1 MMDLELSPDE
11 AAFGAAARR
20 VATEVLGP
28 RAAALDSTEAFP
40 HDNLRSLAELGFM
53 GANLPEAYG
62 GSGASS
68 PAVSAMVEEVAAACA
83 ATCSSLTAHFLATDS
98 ILLGGTE
105 EQRQRWLPGAAQ
117 GERLGAFALT
127 EPGAGSNPAEIATRA
142 TRSSEGWCIHGTK
155 HFITNGGAAD
165 FLIVFAKTD
174 PAAGHRGISA
184 FYVPRSAPGLT
195 LEKPEPV
202 VGIRASH
209 IVELQFEDCMVPH
222 DHLLGDEGAGFRTAL
237 AVLDRGRVEIAAM
250 ALGIARAAFE
260 AARAWLLQ
268 RRVGGQPLAQYQG
281 LQWMLADMY
290 VDLEAS
296 RLLTYRA
303 ARRRDSGERF
313 SLEAAVA
320 KLFASEAAGRIADA
334 ALQMHGGYGY
344 SREMPLERYW
354 RDARILRIFEGT
366 SEIQRNL
373 IARSLLR
380 A

>member
-1 MMDLELSPDE
+1 MMELDLSPDE
-11 AAFGAAARR
+11 AAFAAAARR
-20 VATEVLGP
+20 VATEVLAP
-28 RAAALDSTEAFP
+28 RAAALDAAEVFP
-40 HDNLRSLAELGFM
+40 HDNLRSLAELGFL

-68 PAVSAMVEEVAAACA
+68 PAVSAMVEEIGAACG

-105 EQRQRWLPGAAQ
+105 QQRQRWLPGAAQ

-127 EPGAGSNPAEIATRA
+127 EPGAGSNPAEIMTRA
-142 TRSSEGWCIHGTK
+142 TRSPEGWHIHGTK

-165 FLIVFAKTD
+165 FVIVFAKTD
-174 PAAGHRGISA
+174 PGASHRGISA
-184 FYVPRSAPGLT
+184 FYVPRGATGLSVT
-195 LEKPEPV
+195 KPEPV
-202 VGIRASH
+202 LGIRASH
-209 IVELQFEDCMVPH
+209 IVELRFEECLVPN
-222 DHLLGDEGAGFRTAL
+222 DHLLGEEGAGFRTAM

-250 ALGIARAAFE
+250 ALGIARAAFQ
-260 AARAWLLQ
+260 AARAWLVQ
-268 RRVGGQPLAQYQG
+268 RRVGGQPLASYQG

-303 ARRRDSGERF
+303 ARRRDSGEQF
-313 SLEAAVA
+313 GLEAAVA
-320 KLFASEAAGRIADA
+320 KLFASEAAGRIADG

-380 A
+380 G

>member
-1 MMDLELSPDE
+1 MDLELSSDE

-20 VATEVLGP
+20 FATEVLAP
-28 RAAALDSTEAFP
+28 RAAALDASEEFP
-40 HDNLRSLAELGFM
+40 HDNLRSLAELGFL

-68 PAVSAMVEEVAAACA
+68 PAISAMVEEVAAACA
-83 ATCSSLTAHFLATDS
+83 ATCSSLTAHYLATDS
-98 ILLGGTE
+98 ILLGGAE
-105 EQRQRWLPGAAQ
+105 EQRQRWLPDAAQ
-117 GERLGAFALT
+117 GKCLGAFGLT
-127 EPGAGSNPAEIATRA
+127 EPGAGSNPAEITTRA
-142 TRSSEGWCIHGTK
+142 TRGSEGWRIQGTK

-165 FLIVFAKTD
+165 FVIVFAKTD

-184 FYVPRSAPGLT
+184 FYVPRDAKGLVIG
-195 LEKPEPV
+195 KIEPIL
-202 VGIRASH
+202 GIRASH
-209 IVELQFEDCMVPH
+209 IVELGLEECVVPQ
-222 DHLLGDEGAGFRTAL
+222 DHLLGTEGSGFRTAM

-296 RLLTYRA
+296 RLLTHRA
-303 ARRRDSGERF
+303 ARLRDSGRRF
-313 SLEAAVA
+313 SLEAAAA
-320 KLFASEAAGRIADA
+320 KLFSSEAAGRIADA
-334 ALQMHGGYGY
+334 ALQIHGGYGY
-344 SREMPLERYW
+344 SRGMPLERYW

-366 SEIQRNL
+366 SEIQRTL
-373 IARSLLR
+373 IARSLLKD
-380 A
+380 

>member
-1 MMDLELSPDE
+1 MDLELSPDE
-11 AAFGAAARR
+11 AAFAAAARR
-20 VATEVLGP
+20 FATEVLLP
-28 RAAALDSTEAFP
+28 RAAALDASEEFP
-40 HDNLRSLAELGFM
+40 HDNLRLLAELGFL

-68 PAVSAMVEEVAAACA
+68 PAISAMVEEVAAACA
-83 ATCSSLTAHFLATDS
+83 ATCSSLTAHYLATDS

-117 GERLGAFALT
+117 GECLGAFGLT
-127 EPGAGSNPAEIATRA
+127 EPGAGSNPAEITTRA
-142 TRSSEGWCIHGTK
+142 TRGSEGWRIQGTK

-165 FLIVFAKTD
+165 FVIVFAKTD
-174 PAAGHRGISA
+174 PGAGHRGISA
-184 FYVPRSAPGLT
+184 FYVPRDAKGLVVGQ
-195 LEKPEPV
+195 LEPIL
-202 VGIRASH
+202 GIRASH
-209 IVELQFEDCMVPH
+209 IVELGLEECLVPQ
-222 DHLLGDEGAGFRTAL
+222 DHLLGGEGSGFRTAM

-260 AARAWLLQ
+260 AARTWLLQ

-281 LQWMLADMY
+281 LQWMFADMY

-296 RLLTYRA
+296 RLLTHRA
-303 ARRRDSGERF
+303 ARLRDSGRRF
-313 SLEAAVA
+313 SLEAAAA

-344 SREMPLERYW
+344 SRGMPLERYW

-366 SEIQRNL
+366 SEIQRTL
-373 IARSLLR
+373 IARSLLKD
-380 A
+380 

>member
-1 MMDLELSPDE
+1 
-11 AAFGAAARR
+11 
-20 VATEVLGP
+20 
-28 RAAALDSTEAFP
+28 
-40 HDNLRSLAELGFM
+40 
-53 GANLPEAYG
+53 
-62 GSGASS
+62 
-68 PAVSAMVEEVAAACA
+68 
-83 ATCSSLTAHFLATDS
+83 
-98 ILLGGTE
+98 
-105 EQRQRWLPGAAQ
+105 
-117 GERLGAFALT
+117 
-127 EPGAGSNPAEIATRA
+127 
-142 TRSSEGWCIHGTK
+142 
-155 HFITNGGAAD
+155 
-165 FLIVFAKTD
+165 
-174 PAAGHRGISA
+174 
-184 FYVPRSAPGLT
+184 
-195 LEKPEPV
+195 
-202 VGIRASH
+202 
-209 IVELQFEDCMVPH
+209 
-222 DHLLGDEGAGFRTAL
+222 
-237 AVLDRGRVEIAAM
+237 
-250 ALGIARAAFE
+250 
-260 AARAWLLQ
+260 LQ

-380 A
+380 G